1 MAVHY
6 YNLKVVMCRERGD
19 TKAVGSKTYSEPT
32 REEWNLTFTSSDV
45 DEGAAKVEFL
55 EEFDAELPNAPQHIK
70 KIKPI
75 GTGSLRGALRGANDS
90 ATSGAATIQNDGVAT
105 NDVYSER
112 VGKDVFRYEIGV
124 SNVSAAAALS
134 NRTAHNLS

>member
-19 TKAVGSKTYSEPT
+19 EKAVGSKTYSEPT
-32 REEWNLTFTSSDV
+32 RDEWNITFASSDV
-45 DEGAAKVEFL
+45 DESAAKVEFL
-55 EEFDAELPNAPQHIK
+55 EYFDSELPNAPQHISK
-70 KIKPI
+70 LKPA
-75 GTGSLRGALRGANDS
+75 GAGSLRGSLRGADDS
-90 ATSGAATIQNDGVAT
+90 ATSGAATIQNDGIDT
-105 NDVYSER
+105 NGPFSER

-134 NRTAHNLS
+134 NLTAHNLS